1 MKLFSDFDD
10 LKIHI
15 CNQNKIRIEN
25 YCKLYEVAIYWNKKL
40 EKKLGD
46 YISSENESGGFYQ
59 VRSTLLERQKRTL
72 IAHRRL
78 YMVALHDADDL
89 TDILTGPVSHIRL

>member
-25 YCKLYEVAIYWNKKL
+25 YCKLIEINQNEIYIDKL
-40 EKKLGD
+40 IIKGNNLVLKEIND
-46 YISSENESGGFYQ
+46 VFIYIEGVLNEIIF
-59 VRSTLLERQKRTL
+59 
-72 IAHRRL
+72 H
-78 YMVALHDADDL
+78 
-89 TDILTGPVSHIRL
+89 